1 MEGIHETDV
10 PSPAETATDGNKESV
25 EEFADTGR
33 RVAEERMYRGLVDH
47 AYAMARGPTERDA
60 WAEAAPKLQASWR
73 ILKEKYGDEEQP
85 EPAPQADGGSWRG
98 KGGRTLDAASNAEI
112 DVGYARIHEVGENV
126 IVPAI
131 LRVAAMDPT
140 RTLAGFDRRIK
151 GKDRLK
157 EKVADEMRS
166 TPGIT
171 PMQALATIADVV
183 RFTFAYGESAYTA
196 GVRNDVER
204 LKAAG
209 FTQVERRNTWSSEQ
223 YKGINTRWREPDSGV
238 IFEVQFHTQASLEA
252 KELTHGAYER
262 IRSTDDETAETIY
275 EATELKTFQRKVN
288 GKIPIPPGVM
298 EYEDYRP
305 ERRNG

>member
-1 MEGIHETDV
+1 
-10 PSPAETATDGNKESV
+10 
-25 EEFADTGR
+25 
-33 RVAEERMYRGLVDH
+33 
-47 AYAMARGPTERDA
+47 
-60 WAEAAPKLQASWR
+60 
-73 ILKEKYGDEEQP
+73 
-85 EPAPQADGGSWRG
+85 
-98 KGGRTLDAASNAEI
+98 
-112 DVGYARIHEVGENV
+112 
-126 IVPAI
+126 
-131 LRVAAMDPT
+131 
-140 RTLAGFDRRIK
+140 
-151 GKDRLK
+151 
-157 EKVADEMRS
+157 MRS

-171 PMQALATIADVV
+171 PMQALASIADVV
-183 RFTFAYGESAYTA
+183 RFTFTYGESAYTA

-204 LKAAG
+204 LEAAG

-262 IRSTDDETAETIY
+262 IRSNDDETAETIR
-275 EATELKTFQRKVN
+275 EVTELKTFQLKVN

>member
-1 MEGIHETDV
+1 M
-10 PSPAETATDGNKESV
+10 
-25 EEFADTGR
+25 
-33 RVAEERMYRGLVDH
+33 
-47 AYAMARGPTERDA
+47 
-60 WAEAAPKLQASWR
+60 
-73 ILKEKYGDEEQP
+73 
-85 EPAPQADGGSWRG
+85 
-98 KGGRTLDAASNAEI
+98 
-112 DVGYARIHEVGENV
+112 
-126 IVPAI
+126 PAI
-131 LRVAAMDPT
+131 LRVAAEDPT
-140 RTLAGFDRRIK
+140 RTVAGFDHRIK
-151 GKDRLK
+151 GVDRLK

-183 RFTFAYGESAYTA
+183 RFTFTYGESAYTA

-262 IRSTDDETAETIY
+262 IRSTDDETAEAMR

>member
-33 RVAEERMYRGLVDH
+33 RVAEERMYRALVDH

-140 RTLAGFDRRIK
+140 RPLAGFDRRIK

-171 PMQALATIADVV
+171 PMQALASIADVV
-183 RFTFAYGESAYTA
+183 RFTFTYGESAYTA
-196 GVRNDVER
+196 GVRKDVER
-204 LKAAG
+204 LEAAG
-209 FTQVERRNTWSSEQ
+209 FSQLERRNTWSSEQ
-223 YKGINTRWREPDSGV
+223 YKGINTRWREPESGV
-238 IFEVQFHTQASLEA
+238 IFEVQFHTQASLDA
-252 KELTHGAYER
+252 KELTHEAYELIR
-262 IRSTDDETAETIY
+262 IVDDETTETIR
-275 EATELKTFQRKVN
+275 EATELKEFQRQVS
-288 GKIPIPPGVM
+288 GEVPIPPGVM
-298 EYEDYRP
+298 EYENYRP